1 MSIKKLQK
9 TVLLNT
15 EVVQKFGQFQSFT
28 LKKTLLPSTMSLL
41 LKSSLA
47 IFIPINFDSIRL
59 KFTQPVGIPEPGI
72 SNPRTGIKMNLS
84 KFLQAETLPPTYKR

>member
-59 KFTQPVGIPEPGI
+59 KFKPNLLGFPNPGFPIPGPE
-72 SNPRTGIKMNLS
+72 S
-84 KFLQAETLPPTYKR
+84 K